1 MRKKVFYM
9 AILCILI
16 FSGCKDYEIIDSKPG
31 APIDAV
37 TNLASTISGNNVT
50 LSWTLPTSYPNDI
63 LQPVS
68 VMVAI
73 NINGQLVETKEVLN
87 TPISFTYSS
96 YDLSKKYRFTVKVKG
111 NVDTKDLTFSN
122 LRYSLGQTVVL

>member
-1 MRKKVFYM
+1 MRKKVFCIS
-9 AILCILI
+9 ILFILI

-31 APIDAV
+31 VPINTV
-37 TNLASTISGNNVT
+37 TNLTSAISGTNVT

-87 TPISFTYSS
+87 SPISFTYSS
-96 YDLSKKYRFTVKVKG
+96 YDLAKKYRFTVKVKG

-122 LRYSLGQTVVL
+122 LRYSLGQTVEL